1 MPPRPEVVSPG
12 EGLESG
18 LDDIAWAE
26 ARVRIVEFG
35 GFGGVAGVSGVDWKD
50 PVNRTKLRVS
60 GQ

>member
-26 ARVRIVEFG
+26 VRVARVVRLV
-35 GFGGVAGVSGVDWKD
+35 VSVVLLALTGRN
-50 PVNRTKLRVS
+50 P
-60 GQ
+60 